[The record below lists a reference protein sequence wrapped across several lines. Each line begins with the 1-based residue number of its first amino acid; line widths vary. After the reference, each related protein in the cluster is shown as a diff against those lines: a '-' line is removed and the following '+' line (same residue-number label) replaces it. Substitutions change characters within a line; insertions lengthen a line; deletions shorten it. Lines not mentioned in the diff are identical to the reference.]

1 MLQCWHQKQSFEE
14 SATKSDVS
22 AALFWGGVG
31 EVRGWAGLD
40 VCRSEGQLYKSRQQ
54 LLSVAFSLFLWPW
67 ELGSG
72 RVSLATKCIT
82 VVRPG
87 GSFRAP
93 RVTLPWRKR
102 PWKISLNILGLLTRS
117 SSHPAGQLSNTCLAM
132 SVAESFGEKVK
143 SCIFPLTRIRR
154 RCTKSWSLWL
164 VMAEDGGRSRA
175 DRAGLE
181 LQLLQRARAL
191 HLITVVKTV
200 IQLNWQPSSCR
211 VLGVKHRN

>member
-1 MLQCWHQKQSFEE
+1 MSLQPC
-14 SATKSDVS
+14 SDD
-22 AALFWGGVG
+22 WVG
-31 EVRGWAGLD
+31 EVTRVRTSRAECMQ
-40 VCRSEGQLYKSRQQ
+40 VCEGQLYNSRQQ
-54 LLSVAFSLFLWPW
+54 LLSVVFSLFLWPW

-102 PWKISLNILGLLTRS
+102 PWKMSRNILGLLTRS

-143 SCIFPLTRIRR
+143 SCVFPLTRIRR
-154 RCTKSWSLWL
+154 RCTISWSLWL
-164 VMAEDGGRSRA
+164 VMAEAGWRRQMQSRQGRTGASAAREGQSPA
-175 DRAGLE
+175 FDYSGENCHPAE
-181 LQLLQRARAL
+181 L
-191 HLITVVKTV
+191 TTK
-200 IQLNWQPSSCR
+200 
-211 VLGVKHRN
+211 